1 MVQVCTKWLC
11 EHWIELACF
20 AYLAIA
26 RTVVT
31 SAEGAVMCMVIIGPI
46 DGIVV
51 TLTALNANVSDE
63 VKLRGVCAADDILL
77 NENRQRN
84 ERANLRGLCS
94 KKLQRNSAC
103 EAGCINASPPAR
115 PIRPKGTVSRPCTW
129 RCQQTC
135 TPTQTQ
141 TQTEEVKGSKASRH
155 IGNKIRVLAYVHRS
169 NLSTASKA
177 ATPEHAYY
185 TQ

>member
-51 TLTALNANVSDE
+51 TLTALNANVTDE

-103 EAGCINASPPAR
+103 EA
-115 PIRPKGTVSRPCTW
+115 
-129 RCQQTC
+129 
-135 TPTQTQ
+135 
-141 TQTEEVKGSKASRH
+141 
-155 IGNKIRVLAYVHRS
+155 
-169 NLSTASKA
+169 
-177 ATPEHAYY
+177 
-185 TQ
+185 

>member
-1 MVQVCTKWLC
+1 MVQVCTKWLY

-31 SAEGAVMCMVIIGPI
+31 SAEGAVMFMVIIGPI

-51 TLTALNANVSDE
+51 SLTTLNANVADE

-84 ERANLRGLCS
+84 EKASLRGL
-94 KKLQRNSAC
+94 
-103 EAGCINASPPAR
+103 
-115 PIRPKGTVSRPCTW
+115 
-129 RCQQTC
+129 
-135 TPTQTQ
+135 
-141 TQTEEVKGSKASRH
+141 
-155 IGNKIRVLAYVHRS
+155 
-169 NLSTASKA
+169 
-177 ATPEHAYY
+177 
-185 TQ
+185 